1 MISGKKDNM
10 DTILVVDDDPNILK
24 IIQMRLESENYRIV
38 TSTGTNKAIESLK
51 SGGIDMALIDL
62 KLEGKDG
69 IDLMEDIHRLEPNMP
84 VIILTAHGSINSAV
98 EAMKKGAAN
107 YITKPFNYP
116 ELLLQI
122 KRSLESQKLSKEVN
136 SLRKFCDTKFGFQN
150 IIGKSP
156 KMDKVLE
163 QAAQAAEIDS
173 NVHIEGESG
182 TGKELIAKSLH
193 LASSRSKRPF
203 VAINCAAIPETL
215 LESELFGYK
224 RGAFSGAARDKKGL
238 FAQAH
243 TGSFFLDE
251 ISEMPLSM
259 QSKLLRVLE
268 EREFYPLGG
277 NKTIS
282 VDTRIISASN
292 RTLEDEVTKN
302 RFRED
307 LYYRIHVISIKL
319 PPLRERKEDIP
330 LLTEHFL
337 RKHTL
342 EMKKKIKGITPTA
355 LKKLLNHSWPGNV
368 RELENTVESAVAL
381 ATGDE
386 ISENLIL
393 PNLET
398 PDGSIKPLKEARDDF
413 QKTYLMHLIEYAKGN
428 VSLAAKL
435 AGKYRADLYDLLK
448 KYNLNP
454 SDYRKK

>member
-1 MISGKKDNM
+1 M

-24 IIQMRLESENYRIV
+24 IIQMRLEAENYRIV
-38 TSTGTNKAIESLK
+38 TSPGADKANACLK
-51 SGGIDMALIDL
+51 GGGIDLALIDL
-62 KLEGKDG
+62 KLKGEDG
-69 IDLMEDIHRLEPNMP
+69 IDLMEKIHQIEPNLP

-98 EAMKKGAAN
+98 EAMKRGAAN

-122 KRSLESQKLSKEVN
+122 KRSLERHKLSKEVR
-136 SLRKFCDTKFGFQN
+136 SLRKFCDAKFGFQN

-156 KMDKVLE
+156 NMNQVLE

-193 LASSRSKRPF
+193 LASSRRKRPF

-224 RGAFSGAARDKKGL
+224 KGAFSGAVSDKKGL
-238 FAQAH
+238 FVQAH

-251 ISEMPLSM
+251 ISEMPMSM

-282 VDTRIISASN
+282 VDTRIITASN
-292 RTLEDEVTKN
+292 RTLEDEVNKG

-307 LYYRIHVISIKL
+307 LYYRIHVICIKL

-337 RKHTL
+337 RKHTR
-342 EMKKKIKGITPTA
+342 EMKKT
-355 LKKLLNHSWPGNV
+355 WM
-368 RELENTVESAVAL
+368 R
-381 ATGDE
+381 
-386 ISENLIL
+386 
-393 PNLET
+393 
-398 PDGSIKPLKEARDDF
+398 
-413 QKTYLMHLIEYAKGN
+413 
-428 VSLAAKL
+428 
-435 AGKYRADLYDLLK
+435 
-448 KYNLNP
+448 
-454 SDYRKK
+454 

>member
-1 MISGKKDNM
+1 MTSGKKDNM

-38 TSTGTNKAIESLK
+38 TSTGTNKAIERLK

-69 IDLMEDIHRLEPNMP
+69 IDLMEDIHRLDPNMP

-122 KRSLESQKLSKEVN
+122 KRSLESQKLSKEVS

-156 KMDKVLE
+156 KMNQVLE

-342 EMKKKIKGITPTA
+342 EMNKNIKGITPTA

-381 ATGDE
+381 ATADE
-386 ISENLIL
+386 ISEDLIL

-413 QKTYLMHLIEYAKGN
+413 HKTYLMHLIEYAKGN
-428 VSLAAKL
+428 VSQAAKL

-454 SDYRKK
+454 GDYRKK